1 MGEHANC
8 VRDHYIYIYNEV
20 ATLIVEHANYAT
32 VVCKTSSRGNAHG
45 WTHKYAI
52 LTCITQLVVP
62 IVERIKPI
70 AEHADDKNLNDRVEA
85 NTGWVTSPIIS
96 PECYGLSIKRCLEAE
111 NSNRPPSQFQKSP
124 WERGCSNRWSLSLVG
139 GSGSTGPINLILF
152 QAPRIQSKRNQSKR
166 RRRSARCSTRTKY
179 APTIQPL

>member
-32 VVCKTSSRGNAHG
+32 VVCKTSSRRNSHG

-62 IVERIKPI
+62 IVERIKPV
-70 AEHADDKNLNDRVEA
+70 AQHADDKNLNDRAKA

-111 NSNRPPSQFQKSP
+111 NSNR
-124 WERGCSNRWSLSLVG
+124 WSLSLVG

-152 QAPRIQSKRNQSKR
+152 QAPRIQSNRSKSECWPVTQPNKRL
-166 RRRSARCSTRTKY
+166 STKDEY
-179 APTIQPL
+179 IGNPPTNRFSRGMV

>member
-111 NSNRPPSQFQKSP
+111 NSNR
-124 WERGCSNRWSLSLVG
+124 WSLSLVG

-179 APTIQPL
+179 APTIPSL